1 MSHESNHCGLHT
13 CFLICMMI
21 TLVIACITYY
31 DGCISELDGMCP
43 RYIPKKG
50 TIAGFHY
57 KKIEKTDSE
66 GGIKTRYDIFADI
79 KINDDE
85 TCRSALYKNRKSLPT
100 TINVNTT
107 EIYDFKVGRM
117 YDTIVLKEHQD
128 WCVIDVNGKFEAN
141 GIGSIIMFAF
151 FGGMGLT
158 IIFQCIRK
166 DNEECKTHN
175 DVNNFSEYTK
185 KIIRKMY
192 VREIKRPASPK
203 IIPICENV

>member
-1 MSHESNHCGLHT
+1 
-13 CFLICMMI
+13 MMI

-31 DGCISELDGMCP
+31 DGCIYELDGMCP

-50 TIAGFHY
+50 TITGFHY
-57 KKIEKTDSE
+57 KTIEKHDSE

-79 KINDDE
+79 KINDAE
-85 TCRSALYKNRKSLPT
+85 TCRSALYTNRKSLPI

-107 EIYDFKVGRM
+107 EIYDFKVGTM
-117 YDTIVLKEHQD
+117 YDTFVMKEHQD
-128 WCVIDVNGKFEAN
+128 WCLIDVNGKFEAN

-166 DNEECKTHN
+166 DNEEYKTHN

-185 KIIRKMY
+185 KLIRKMY
-192 VREIKRPASPK
+192 VREIKRPSFPK